1 MQLALGEAMLSKL
14 ETGIYVCMCAHD
26 YMYLHCSYLYINPSH
41 DSCTLRVYSRTYTY
55 HILECLAGENVL
67 QKS

>member
-1 MQLALGEAMLSKL
+1 MLALGEAMLSKL
-14 ETGIYVCMCAHD
+14 ETGTYVCVRMTIII
-26 YMYLHCSYLYINPSH
+26 YLHCSYLYINLSH

-55 HILECLAGENVL
+55 HIAENFCGEIFL